1 MRRSIKTQFA
11 MIFIGLMAGT
21 ILLCLFVN
29 NTFLEN
35 FYMQNKEDELLGAYE
50 SIDAA
55 VVQGAIDSEEF
66 DIAFEQI
73 CSRSNIDVLI
83 IDSSTKKLKTSMNNA
98 DLLSDRLLEYILRGI
113 GTARVLQQRDN
124 FILQVVEDSRMGTDF
139 IELWGTLT
147 NGNMIIMRSAIDS
160 IRDSAAISN
169 RFLGYIGLFAVLI
182 SALVISYVSK
192 RITRPIME
200 LTKIS
205 ERMTN
210 LDFEARYTSGGD
222 NEIALLGRHINQLST
237 TLEKTI
243 SELKTANNELQSDL
257 QKKTEIDEMRKE
269 FLSNVSHE
277 LKTPI
282 ALIQGYSE
290 GLKESIHDDEESK
303 DFYCDVI
310 IDEAGKMNTL
320 VKSLLELNQLESGN
334 DNVVME
340 RFDIIEL
347 IQNCIQS
354 VDILLKQDDIHVVFN
369 HEDTV
374 LYVWADEFKTEQV
387 FRNYLSNAM
396 HHAMGDKMIEV
407 KAIRVNDVIRVSVFN
422 TGEPIPEEAIPQ
434 LWTKFYKVDKARTR
448 EYGGS
453 GVGLSIVKASMEAMN
468 QAYGV
473 ENYENG
479 VSFCFELD
487 GK

>member
-1 MRRSIKTQFA
+1 MRHSIKTQFA
-11 MIFIGLMAGT
+11 FTFIVLMAGT
-21 ILLCLFVN
+21 ILLCWFVN
-29 NTFLEN
+29 NTFLES
-35 FYMQNKEDELLGAYE
+35 FYMQNKEDELLSAYD
-50 SIDAA
+50 SIDTA
-55 VVQGAIDSEEF
+55 VMQGTIDSEEF

-73 CSRSNIDVLI
+73 CSRSNIDALI
-83 IDSSTKKLKTSMNNA
+83 IDSSTRKLKTSMNNA
-98 DLLSDRLLEYILRGI
+98 DLLSDRLLEYILRGT
-113 GTARVLQQRDN
+113 GSARVLLQRN
-124 FILQVVEDSRMGTDF
+124 NYILQVMEDSRMGTDF
-139 IELWGTLT
+139 IELWGTLS

-160 IRDSAAISN
+160 IRDSAEISN
-169 RFLGYIGLFAVLI
+169 RFLGYIGLFAVIL

-192 RITRPIME
+192 KITQPIME

-210 LDFEARYTSGGD
+210 LDFEARYHSGGA
-222 NEIALLGRHINQLST
+222 NEIALLGKHINQLSS

-257 QKKTEIDEMRKE
+257 KEKTEIDEMRKE

-310 IDEAGKMNTL
+310 MDEAGKMNTL

-340 RFDIIEL
+340 RFDVVEL

-354 VDILLKQDDIHVVFN
+354 VDILLKQSDIRVMFN
-369 HEDTV
+369 HEEPV
-374 LYVWADEFKTEQV
+374 IYVWADEFKTEQV
-387 FRNYLSNAM
+387 FQNYLSNAI
-396 HHAMGDKMIEV
+396 HYASGEKMIEV
-407 KAIRVNDVIRVSVFN
+407 KATHINDVIRISVFN
-422 TGEPIPEEAIPQ
+422 TGEPIPEDAIPK

-453 GVGLSIVKASMEAMN
+453 GVGLSIVKASMESMN

-479 VSFCFELD
+479 VAFWFELD